1 MRELILLRH
10 AHAEPASIGQTDF
23 DRPLSQHGM
32 IEAEA
37 AGYWLRKQRLT
48 PDRVL
53 CSPAR
58 RARET
63 LETILA
69 VIGYVE
75 QCLEERLYEATVGT
89 LMALA
94 DEYRE
99 IDRLLLVGHN
109 PGMEQLV
116 SLIRSRET
124 SEYPGMPTGSI
135 ALLALP
141 LNASIELGITYLTAF
156 WWP

>member
-10 AHAEPASIGQTDF
+10 AHAEPAGLGQADF
-23 DRPLSQHGM
+23 DRSLSPHGM
-32 IEAEA
+32 NEAHA
-37 AGYWLRKQRLT
+37 AGCWLRTQRLI

-63 LETILA
+63 LEAILA
-69 VIGYVE
+69 VIGCIE
-75 QCLEERLYEATVGT
+75 QRLEERLYEATPGT

-94 DEYRE
+94 DEYME
-99 IDRLLLVGHN
+99 IDRLLLLGHN
-109 PGMEQLV
+109 PSMERLV
-116 SLIRSRET
+116 SLIRSTET
-124 SEYPGMPTGSI
+124 GEDLGMPTGAI
-135 ALLALP
+135 AVLALP
-141 LNASIELGITYLTAF
+141 LKDDIELGVTYLTAF